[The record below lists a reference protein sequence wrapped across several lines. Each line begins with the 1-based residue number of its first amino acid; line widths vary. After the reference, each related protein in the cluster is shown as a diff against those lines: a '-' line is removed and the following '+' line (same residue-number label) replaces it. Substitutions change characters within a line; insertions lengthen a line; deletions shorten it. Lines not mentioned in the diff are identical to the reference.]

1 MSGKN
6 SIQVAIKVR
15 PLLKKEKD
23 QQPLWRVVNNSI
35 QQADSQTDPYY
46 FGKSRTGRDVNIFG
60 GSSDV
65 RQKRQT
71 DRQMMMIVIC
81 IPDQQF
87 HTAGR
92 FTNRSQLFWQ
102 SRNGMEIF
110 LVGHQTFARKTTDGH
125 MMRVLCMLLDI
136 SLGCRP
142 IFMFINKPKHPHC
155 TTTTKN
161 ILSSSHQMHKK
172 LSLSV
177 HLNELIQ
184 SQLA

>member
-46 FGKSRTGRDVNIFG
+46 FGKSRNGRDANIFG

-71 DRQMMMIVIC
+71 DGDNDDDDESNVY
-81 IPDQQF
+81 
-87 HTAGR
+87 A
-92 FTNRSQLFWQ
+92 
-102 SRNGMEIF
+102 
-110 LVGHQTFARKTTDGH
+110 
-125 MMRVLCMLLDI
+125 
-136 SLGCRP
+136 
-142 IFMFINKPKHPHC
+142 
-155 TTTTKN
+155 
-161 ILSSSHQMHKK
+161 
-172 LSLSV
+172 
-177 HLNELIQ
+177 
-184 SQLA
+184 